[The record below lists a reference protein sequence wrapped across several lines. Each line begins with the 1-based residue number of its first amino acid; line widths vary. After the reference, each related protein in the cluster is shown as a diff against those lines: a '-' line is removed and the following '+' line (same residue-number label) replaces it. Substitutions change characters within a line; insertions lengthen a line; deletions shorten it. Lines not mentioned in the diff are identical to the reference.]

1 MSKTN
6 KGDATASFVW
16 QYRGQLC
23 GHMRIAPW
31 GLFQLQKAFRRSSQ
45 KKGGGKSPLP
55 FCFAAIDLL
64 QDGRA
69 EGRVR
74 AKWTT
79 ALQGLR
85 ELVGLA
91 EILQCVRIVDAVV
104 KAALARREPGV
115 NAKRSAVGGAGES
128 DFSLA
133 ALITDRP
140 GSFGALKKRGGVYH
154 RDG

>member
-1 MSKTN
+1 MKPDNPAQLASMSKTN
-6 KGDATASFVW
+6 KGDATASFVAIPRPALRP
-16 QYRGQLC
+16 YENSTLG
-23 GHMRIAPW
+23 IISITKS
-31 GLFQLQKAFRRSSQ
+31 LQAKLSK
-45 KKGGGKSPLP
+45 KKGGESPLS
-55 FCFAAIDLL
+55 FCFAAIDLP

-115 NAKRSAVGGAGES
+115 NAK
-128 DFSLA
+128 
-133 ALITDRP
+133 
-140 GSFGALKKRGGVYH
+140 
-154 RDG
+154 

>member
-16 QYRGQLC
+16 LHRGQLC

-45 KKGGGKSPLP
+45 KKRGGSLLF

-79 ALQGLR
+79 ALQGLH

-91 EILQCVRIVDAVV
+91 KILQCVRMST
-104 KAALARREPGV
+104 P
-115 NAKRSAVGGAGES
+115 
-128 DFSLA
+128 
-133 ALITDRP
+133 
-140 GSFGALKKRGGVYH
+140 
-154 RDG
+154 

>member
-1 MSKTN
+1 LRPYENSTLGIISITK
-6 KGDATASFVW
+6 SF
-16 QYRGQLC
+16 QAKL
-23 GHMRIAPW
+23 
-31 GLFQLQKAFRRSSQ
+31 S

-91 EILQCVRIVDAVV
+91 KILQCVRIVDAVV
-104 KAALARREPGV
+104 KAALA
-115 NAKRSAVGGAGES
+115 
-128 DFSLA
+128 
-133 ALITDRP
+133 
-140 GSFGALKKRGGVYH
+140 
-154 RDG
+154 